1 MKKLLSILLVVLM
14 AFAAIACQTVP
25 APATAAEPA
34 AEAAT
39 EPAADAATEPAAEA
53 ATEAHAPVSMSL
65 CTADV
70 GSMNYGYGATLCEL
84 VTEKSDWLTL
94 TAQASAGM
102 GENVRLTGN
111 QEADFGITSTTGTY
125 EGLTGTGAY
134 DGEMPYTDLRAV
146 CVLNNGYNLMLAR
159 EGINTWQDLVGCKVG
174 LGAAGSNTAAYATA
188 ILKAYGIYDQVE
200 CVNLSYDDCVQL
212 MVDGEMDAYQGGTA
226 PFASTVNLAAQMDI
240 HPLPIDPDMFDKINE
255 YARSFR
261 YDVPATAYGHYEW
274 LTEGVTT
281 IGYSS
286 YLVVNKNVPDD
297 VVYEFLRIVLDP
309 DNQQYLKEQLGTW
322 QFDQIVERIEKCNEL
337 ASSGLKLHSGALKYF
352 EDNGVAVP
360 DEIK

>member
-1 MKKLLSILLVVLM
+1 MKKLLSILLVGLMVLS
-14 AFAAIACQTVP
+14 AVACTSNNQTASQ
-25 APATAAEPA
+25 APAAAPVAANEPAAPAQEPAAEPA
-34 AEAAT
+34 S
-39 EPAADAATEPAAEA
+39 EP
-53 ATEAHAPVSMSL
+53 HAPVSMSL

-102 GENVRLTGN
+102 GENVRLTGT

-134 DGEMPYTDLRAV
+134 DGETPYTDLRAV

-159 EGINTWQDLVGCKVG
+159 EGINSWEDLVGCKVG

-188 ILKAYGIYDQVE
+188 VLKAYGIYDQVK

-309 DNQQYLKEQLGTW
+309 DNQAFLKEQLGTW
-322 QFDQIVERIEKCNEL
+322 QFDQIVERTEKCDEL
-337 ASSGLKLHSGALKYF
+337 ASSGLKLHDGALKYF
-352 EDNGVAVP
+352 ADNGITVP